1 MFPCSNSLDVL
12 LFFFFF
18 SIALAFSRTIR
29 TNLAVYLKFLSSW
42 WGQMLPELPKHTLAD
57 DKNARG
63 RDLAYLEG
71 SSSFTSIVNWELIW
85 TAGVPYV
92 LG

>member
-1 MFPCSNSLDVL
+1 
-12 LFFFFF
+12 
-18 SIALAFSRTIR
+18 
-29 TNLAVYLKFLSSW
+29 
-42 WGQMLPELPKHTLAD
+42 MLPELPKHTLAD